1 MIRDNSGLLSQLAGL
16 QRMAPAALN
25 QMCGWLDQLQRA
37 IGHSKSQND
46 GQVTSELFTLLWYV
60 TFLFVW
66 SFWRIWFQ
74 KKNQG
79 RGRCSFG
86 GGVGVG
92 PMGPRVRRGI
102 TGGKLTLST
111 LKDGDFPVRYVSLEM
126 VIYHVPYIFW

>member
-1 MIRDNSGLLSQLAGL
+1 MVCHFSICLEFLEDLVSKKLL
-16 QRMAPAALN
+16 
-25 QMCGWLDQLQRA
+25 
-37 IGHSKSQND
+37 
-46 GQVTSELFTLLWYV
+46 
-60 TFLFVW
+60 
-66 SFWRIWFQ
+66 

-79 RGRCSFG
+79 RCRCSFG

-126 VIYHVPYIFW
+126 VIYHVSYIFW